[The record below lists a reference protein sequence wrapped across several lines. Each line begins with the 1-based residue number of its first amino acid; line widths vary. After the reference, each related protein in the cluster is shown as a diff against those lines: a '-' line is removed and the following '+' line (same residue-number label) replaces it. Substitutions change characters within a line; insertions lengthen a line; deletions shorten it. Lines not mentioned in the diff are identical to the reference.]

1 MVAEARTPGPARDG
15 GEIGHFRELGVLR
28 GGRLALAIAIAWLA
42 LVFITFVV
50 LRAKEA
56 WPKLVSLLGG

>member
-1 MVAEARTPGPARDG
+1 M
-15 GEIGHFRELGVLR
+15 R

-42 LVFITFVV
+42 IVFVTFVV